1 MYRNEDRTGT
11 LEEFKKADKQD
22 GGQHIRDADGPG
34 AELPYHISSTGQG
47 TIVQAVL
54 TLRERRA
61 MTAVTLNPT
70 DSPKERWK
78 NQLSRVRSREKA
90 KAGKL
95 SDG

>member
-1 MYRNEDRTGT
+1 MYRNEDRTGA

-22 GGQHIRDADGPG
+22 RGQHIPDSDGLG
-34 AELPYHISSTGQG
+34 QGQG

-54 TLRERRA
+54 PLRERRT

-70 DSPKERWK
+70 ASPKERWK